1 MATVATMQEKDIFDL
16 LRQAEERLEAGS
28 NSVVPSTSRPTLKSD
43 AAAAVPFVQAPA
55 AQEEKTVRE
64 PVVKSKSATKK
75 KDSAGSDWFDLPKT
89 VNTNEF
95 KRDWQI
101 LRMRGVLDPKHQKK
115 TLRAEV
121 PKYSQVGEIVAG
133 PTDYF
138 SGRLTRRERR
148 QNLVEEAMRDYNDEK
163 FKAKYGAIQEQKMS
177 GKKNFYKKLMA
188 QRRKRG

>member
-1 MATVATMQEKDIFDL
+1 MKSIPLNKVTQGIGPFWTNACDNMIILFHSYSELPPRTIWNWKPI
-16 LRQAEERLEAGS
+16 
-28 NSVVPSTSRPTLKSD
+28 PTSSLCIKLTIL
-43 AAAAVPFVQAPA
+43 
-55 AQEEKTVRE
+55 
-64 PVVKSKSATKK
+64 